1 MHSGN
6 KFLPMSHPY
15 FFVDKNSITPDS
27 VLITGEDFSHLVRVL
42 RARVGDVVEISD
54 NETKRYKTVL
64 AGIKKDEALLQIKQ
78 VDTIT
83 KKSYRVSL
91 FMCLL
96 KKEAMELAIQKT
108 AEIGVDRIIPVLS
121 ARTVVEIE
129 GKKTKDKIF
138 RWQQIALG
146 ASKQCKRDFI
156 CEIAEPIDA
165 GIIDVAGYNM
175 FFLPVED
182 LYRDERESFAPGLKG
197 AISSLK
203 DIAKAL
209 NDKANIS
216 SGMLN
221 DKTNISAGILNDKAN
236 ISAVRLQNKNFAA
249 DSGEFNVFKNHE
261 INSIAKCPY
270 NNEAGAGTTNGP
282 NPILEIAYIVG
293 PEGGFEKK
301 EVLDLVKK
309 GAVPVNFGTNILR
322 AETASIYFISIL
334 DYLLKVR

>member
-27 VLITGEDFSHLVRVL
+27 VLITGEDFNHLVRVL
-42 RARVGDVVEISD
+42 RARAGDDVEISD
-54 NETKRYKTVL
+54 NETKRYKTVISE
-64 AGIKKDEALLQIKQ
+64 IKKDSALLQIKQ
-78 VDTIT
+78 ADKIT
-83 KKSYRVSL
+83 KKPYRVSL
-91 FMCLL
+91 CMCLL
-96 KKEAMELAIQKT
+96 KKEAMEFAIQKT

-121 ARTVVEIE
+121 ARTVVEID
-129 GKKTKDKIF
+129 GKKIKDKIF

-156 CEIAEPIDA
+156 CEIAEPTDA
-165 GIIDVAGYNM
+165 GIIDVAGYNI

-182 LYRDERESFAPGLKG
+182 LYHDESEAFTSGLTDSIG
-197 AISSLK
+197 SLK
-203 DIAKAL
+203 DISKAL
-209 NDKANIS
+209 NDKV
-216 SGMLN
+216 
-221 DKTNISAGILNDKAN
+221 NISASRSQYK
-236 ISAVRLQNKNFAA
+236 SFAA
-249 DSGEFNVFKNHE
+249 DSEDFNVSDNPE
-261 INSIAKCPY
+261 INNIAKGLY
-270 NNEAGAGTTNGP
+270 SNEACAGTANGP
-282 NPILEIAYIVG
+282 GPVPEIAYIIG

-322 AETASIYFISIL
+322 AETASIYFLSIL

>member
-1 MHSGN
+1 
-6 KFLPMSHPY
+6 MSHPY
-15 FFVDKNSITPDS
+15 FFVDKNSIS
-27 VLITGEDFSHLVRVL
+27 SGSILITGEDFSHLVRVL
-42 RARVGDVVEISD
+42 RARVGDVIEISD
-54 NETKRYKTVL
+54 NETKRFKTIL
-64 AGIKKDEALLQIKQ
+64 AEIKKDAALLQIKQ
-78 VDTIT
+78 TDMIT

-96 KKEAMELAIQKT
+96 KKEAMEFAIQKA
-108 AEIGVDRIIPVLS
+108 AEIGVDRIIPVIS

-129 GKKTKDKIF
+129 GKKIKDKIF

-165 GIIDVAGYNM
+165 GFIDAAGYNI

-182 LYRDERESFAPGLKG
+182 LYQDEREALAPGLKV
-197 AISSLK
+197 AIGSLK

-216 SGMLN
+216 ACGPQ
-221 DKTNISAGILNDKAN
+221 DKSFT
-236 ISAVRLQNKNFAA
+236 A
-249 DSGEFNVFKNHE
+249 DSEDFNVFKNPG
-261 INSIAKCPY
+261 IKNIAKSIC
-270 NNEAGAGTTNGP
+270 NNKVGGGAVNGP
-282 NPILEIAYIVG
+282 NSILEIAYLIG

-301 EVLDLVKK
+301 EVLDMVEK

-322 AETASIYFISIL
+322 AETASIYFLSIL
-334 DYLLKVR
+334 DYLLKISTT